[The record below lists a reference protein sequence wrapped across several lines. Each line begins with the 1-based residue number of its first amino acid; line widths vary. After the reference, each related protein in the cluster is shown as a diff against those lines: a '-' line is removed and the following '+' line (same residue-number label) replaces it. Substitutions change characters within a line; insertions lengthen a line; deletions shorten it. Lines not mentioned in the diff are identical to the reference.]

1 LDVLVAR
8 TKRRVS
14 TVEKACLPL
23 GAMPALTNA
32 LIDTHVVFSVRDIEM
47 PATPERIWRAM
58 QGR

>member
-1 LDVLVAR
+1 LDVLVAG

-23 GAMPALTNA
+23 GAMPAPTNA
-32 LIDTHVVFSVRDIEM
+32 LIDTHVVFSVRGIEM
-47 PATPERIWRAM
+47 PNTPSASGAM